1 MVRRII
7 AFLLSVVILG
17 FSVAPYAAA
26 ASSSRQYAAVD
37 LWDFVTDFLS
47 TDDDVNQFGGG
58 SGHGGGAGRRLDGD
72 SYKAWSDEL
81 TGSLGT
87 ATVLD
92 DGALVFAVPITAD
105 PEGDVY
111 AYVEYGYGGR
121 SRGKID
127 SPCTDEGT
135 SIVLSEYTV
144 SIKSSVASLYE
155 RGAGI
160 ELLNYVVPVSG
171 IYSIYRVDGTVLQRV
186 EKNGAF
192 LDYTTGF
199 RGSFSTANGVLSA
212 GAKTSWIT
220 VSLRKFYSNRGL
232 IEGIIGPIYVKCIP
246 SDPSV
251 SSPPSSS
258 RISDLMQTIAD
269 FFSPDR
275 IKNFVLGKTDSSG
288 NITNIYNTTNIFSE
302 STKIFT
308 EPVTGTQYQC
318 KSWAYDY
325 TNRVYD
331 LTLESGTFYV
341 DGKDIDRIDLTYGEN
356 ALQIRYFS
364 SGSLVSSE
372 KFAYVTATNPNP
384 GQCAHEYESAVTTD
398 PTCTA
403 AGVRTYTCTI
413 CDHTYT
419 ETISALGHDW
429 RKVRSVDATFNED
442 GSVDEYGYIL
452 YECAR
457 CKEQY
462 KDYATTGPPVTP
474 GGGSGSGSGGS
485 GSGSSGSGDS
495 FWQTIKNAFADSLGT
510 ILGTVLDFI
519 AEILGR
525 ILDLVKELLG
535 FLFGLLDDIVL
546 GGIRAFFK
554 AIRELAFDAFLG
566 DDGSYQL
573 PDGVPQVFQFFSGV
587 FGALPPAVAAVCIL
601 GVVLVVLFSVFR
613 LVG

>member
-1 MVRRII
+1 M
-7 AFLLSVVILG
+7 LS
-17 FSVAPYAAA
+17 
-26 ASSSRQYAAVD
+26 
-37 LWDFVTDFLS
+37 
-47 TDDDVNQFGGG
+47 
-58 SGHGGGAGRRLDGD
+58 
-72 SYKAWSDEL
+72 
-81 TGSLGT
+81 GT
-87 ATVLD
+87 
-92 DGALVFAVPITAD
+92 
-105 PEGDVY
+105 
-111 AYVEYGYGGR
+111 
-121 SRGKID
+121 
-127 SPCTDEGT
+127 
-135 SIVLSEYTV
+135 
-144 SIKSSVASLYE
+144 
-155 RGAGI
+155 
-160 ELLNYVVPVSG
+160 
-171 IYSIYRVDGTVLQRV
+171 
-186 EKNGAF
+186 
-192 LDYTTGF
+192 
-199 RGSFSTANGVLSA
+199 
-212 GAKTSWIT
+212 
-220 VSLRKFYSNRGL
+220 
-232 IEGIIGPIYVKCIP
+232 IGPIYVKCIP
-246 SDPSV
+246 SDPAV
-251 SSPPSSS
+251 SAPPSSS

-341 DGKDIDRIDLTYGEN
+341 DGKDIDFIDLTYGEN

-364 SGSLVSSE
+364 SGALVSSE

-384 GQCAHEYESAVTTD
+384 GQCAHEYENAVTTE
-398 PTCTA
+398 PTCTTT
-403 AGVRTYTCTI
+403 GVRTYTCTI
-413 CDHTYT
+413 CGHTYT

-485 GSGSSGSGDS
+485 GSGSSGSGSSGSGDS

-525 ILDLVKELLG
+525 ILDLVKELLS